1 MGPPKHEKSERLRLA
16 LFLLLVEGFAMSIQ
30 ELISRVGYQLQVA
43 RNTVQEL
50 ETIRDKLVDM
60 RAEAG
65 LAMVEDDIPGIGP
78 MKRSAVYVTALR
90 NGCKR
95 VNPSYEDQSGEI
107 WTLFHGSDYIRFAN
121 KFGLGKIGRSC
132 VLLTLTESHKVRQAI
147 RADRGAK

>member
-1 MGPPKHEKSERLRLA
+1 
-16 LFLLLVEGFAMSIQ
+16 MSIQ
-30 ELISRVGYQLQVA
+30 ELISRVGYQLKVA

-95 VNPSYEDQSGEI
+95 VNASYEDEAGEI
-107 WTLFHGSDYIRFAN
+107 WTLYYGRDYKRFAK
-121 KFGLGKIGRSC
+121 KFGLGKIGKYC
-132 VLLTLTESHKVRQAI
+132 VLLTITESHKVRQAI
-147 RADRGAK
+147 RDERRRI